1 MSRYGRLC
9 LNPSAFSSYRKI
21 YLAKACDMNVALRT
35 LMPESI
41 RILIVDDH
49 AVVRKGLAL
58 VLRLEPGLEV
68 VGEAENGRKGLEA
81 AQSLDPDIA
90 LVDLVMPEMDG
101 REMALA
107 LRKSNPKIKIMML
120 TGTEVDDR
128 VFDLVAAGIEGYVLK
143 NIEPGELVRAIH
155 TVTNGE
161 AYLHPDVMKKVL
173 SRMGSQPKHSHATSL
188 TPRELEVLEWMATP
202 NTYRQIADQLSVGE
216 ETIRSHAKNILEKM
230 NQPNRAQAVLA
241 AMRLGLIELPRQ

>member
-1 MSRYGRLC
+1 
-9 LNPSAFSSYRKI
+9 
-21 YLAKACDMNVALRT
+21 
-35 LMPESI
+35 MPDSI

-49 AVVRKGLAL
+49 AVVRKGLAM
-58 VLRLEPGLEV
+58 VLRLEPDFEMI
-68 VGEAENGRKGLEA
+68 GEAENGRVGLESA
-81 AQSLDPDIA
+81 KSLNPDIV

-101 REMALA
+101 QEMALA
-107 LRKSNPKIKIMML
+107 LRKSDPKIKIMML

-155 TVTNGE
+155 AVVHGE
-161 AYLHPDVMKKVL
+161 AYLHPDVMKKVV
-173 SRMGSQPKHSHATSL
+173 SRMHGQPHTSVSVSL

-202 NTYRQIADQLSVGE
+202 NTYRQIAKQLSVGE

-230 NQPNRAQAVLA
+230 KQPNRAQAVLA
-241 AMRLGLIELPRQ
+241 AMRLGLIEIQQA

>member
-1 MSRYGRLC
+1 
-9 LNPSAFSSYRKI
+9 
-21 YLAKACDMNVALRT
+21 
-35 LMPESI
+35 MPDPI

-49 AVVRKGLAL
+49 AVVRKGLAM
-58 VLRLEPGLEV
+58 VLRLESDLEV
-68 VGEAENGRKGLEA
+68 VGEAENGRVGLEA
-81 AQSLDPDIA
+81 AKSLNPDIV

-101 REMALA
+101 QEMALA
-107 LRKSNPKIKIMML
+107 LRKSVPQIKIMML

-155 TVTNGE
+155 AVVRGE

-173 SRMGSQPKHSHATSL
+173 ARMQPQATAPVSL

-202 NTYRQIADQLSVGE
+202 NTYKQIAGQLSVSE
-216 ETIRSHAKNILEKM
+216 ETVRSHAKNILVKM
-230 NQPNRAQAVLA
+230 KQPNRAQAVLG
-241 AMRLGLIELPRQ
+241 AMRIRLIKLNE